1 MPLHV
6 SMFDQLSWNHGVQ
19 LVDSLTWPLFVLLM
33 LLVVLWR
40 FGRQLAVLLENAT
53 DMSFKAA
60 ASK

>member
-1 MPLHV
+1 
-6 SMFDQLSWNHGVQ
+6 MFDQLSWNHGVQ

-40 FGRQLAVLLENAT
+40 FGRQLAVWLENAT